1 MTSRILVSGKVKDVE
16 VDRRKRKRRGG
27 ICHNDKSDPRKE
39 DGRVFFF
46 ARRLQRIS
54 RILTVLN

>member
-16 VDRRKRKRRGG
+16 MDRRKRKRRGG

-46 ARRLQRIS
+46 GSQAATDLEDTDS
-54 RILTVLN
+54 P